1 MKKEWKQVGLYQR
14 KMSSARSEENSSF
27 ILILGMITRLVPDCY
42 SVFLLIS
49 RSPFHGG
56 SLPLYMLGS
65 KYLGTNVLEL

>member
-1 MKKEWKQVGLYQR
+1 MLKKNV
-14 KMSSARSEENSSF
+14 
-27 ILILGMITRLVPDCY
+27 LGKIRGEQFFYINLRFFTRLVPDCY

-49 RSPFHGG
+49 QSPFHGE